1 MGSAIVTLTTDF
13 GREDHYVGVMKGVIA
28 SIHPPARIIDLTHDV
43 GPYGLL
49 KAAFVIAQ
57 AHPFYPAETVHV
69 VVVDPGVGTSRRP
82 ILVEAA
88 GQYFVAP
95 DNGALSQV
103 YEQTEHQVREI
114 DGERWALKPTSN
126 TFHGRDLFAPVA
138 AWLAKGTPPAAFGP
152 LVDEYVQLDP
162 TTPDLVQP
170 GRWRGKVLNVDRF
183 GNIVT
188 SFPAELLAESPSDF
202 RIVAGEI
209 EVSKTV
215 KAYAQAPPGV
225 AFVITGSSGYLE
237 VSINQESAAESSGVV
252 IGDSVELVFPQEGR
266 PHPLR

>member
-1 MGSAIVTLTTDF
+1 MGSEIVTLTTDF
-13 GREDHYVGVMKGVIA
+13 GHEDHYVGVMKGVIA
-28 SIHPPARIIDLTHDV
+28 GIHPPARIIDLTHDV

-57 AHPFYPAETVHV
+57 AHPFFPAETVHV

-88 GQYFVAP
+88 GQHFVAP
-95 DNGALSQV
+95 DNGVLSQV
-103 YEQTEHQVREI
+103 YEQTEHLVREI
-114 DGERWALKPTSN
+114 DAERWALKPTSN

-138 AWLAKGTPPAAFGP
+138 AWLAKGTPPAAFGS

-162 TTPDLVQP
+162 TTPALAQP
-170 GRWRGKVLNVDRF
+170 GRWHGKVLNIDRF

-188 SFPAELLAESPSDF
+188 SFPAELLEESPSDF
-202 RIVAGEI
+202 RLAAGGI
-209 EVSKTV
+209 EVSKTA
-215 KAYAQAPPGV
+215 KAYAQAPPGA

-237 VSINQESAAESSGVV
+237 VSINRESAAERGGVA
-252 IGDSVELVFPQEGR
+252 IGDDVELVFRKDGR
-266 PHPLR
+266 SRPLR

>member
-28 SIHPPARIIDLTHDV
+28 GIHPAARIIDLTHDV

-49 KAAFVIAQ
+49 KTAFVIAQ
-57 AHPFYPAETVHV
+57 AHPYYPAGTVHV

-88 GQYFVAP
+88 GQHFVAP

-103 YEQTEHQVREI
+103 YEQTEHLVRAI
-114 DGERWALKPTSN
+114 DAERWALKPTSN

-138 AWLAKGTPPAAFGP
+138 AWLAKGTPAAAFGSP
-152 LVDEYVQLDP
+152 TDEYVQFDP
-162 TTPDLVQP
+162 TAPVLAQP

-188 SFPAELLAESPSDF
+188 SFPAELLGEPPSGF
-202 RIVAGEI
+202 RLVAGKI

-215 KAYAQAPPGV
+215 KAYAQAPPGA

-237 VSINQESAAESSGVV
+237 VSINQKSAAESSGVA
-252 IGDSVELVFPQEGR
+252 IGDSVELVFPQDER
-266 PHPLR
+266 SHPLR